1 MSIGQAIFQRTEL
14 LLGEEAMRHIADQ
27 RVIIFGLMLASLVIR
42 DVSC

>member
-1 MSIGQAIFQRTEL
+1 
-14 LLGEEAMRHIADQ
+14 MRHIADQ